1 MDIVN
6 KNISKSLIMVT
17 KLLSLIT
24 HRKSFLLIAILSC
37 LFIGF
42 FPTLTQAAAPIITAV
57 TPGYVMVGSPDITV
71 VISGSG
77 FDAGSKIIFGPPGST
92 VELDPAT
99 VSPTALSFDIPASKL
114 TIGNSFTVIVK
125 NSAGELSNNN
135 FYFAVYTEE
144 EYNRIFWKSLFS
156 TAFTASTGATASSP
170 IIDACK
176 TIIDMIR
183 SALQEVATYA
193 GWTLKLVLES
203 ITKNENWSITKA
215 TNSAGAPTFA
225 GSAFLIAWGKVKDWA
240 NLLIVLGLIAIALA
254 TILRWPNDWQAKKL
268 LPALLL
274 VALFINFSVV
284 FIGLIID
291 VSNLLMQ
298 GLLGTTNSTEGS
310 DLVLKINQAWDASGR
325 KMVVIDNAG
334 LLSYA
339 GLSLMFVL
347 LYILVMIPLFWFAL
361 IFIERYVM
369 IAILFIIS
377 PLAFIAFIFT
387 PFRSH
392 FTKWRDSFVKWSFI
406 GLGAAFFLN
415 LATGILRAFFN
426 TSSSTGALIIGTPG
440 EIVESIFKLLIVTGF
455 MVTGLKLL
463 AKADGIAK
471 LVMAA
476 AAAVVAAIVTGGASV
491 MGSAGAGALK
501 IAGNSKYGEAI
512 KEGYQDL
519 RNRAKDRYSKFRE
532 AINLDTRGT
541 TQANQKLRNETRL
554 KEFDRIVNAE
564 NDDKKIV
571 QEVLKGGARG
581 AAFTEKL
588 IKDGKTH
595 LIKSPDDV
603 AKVMANGKAYGVN
616 VSEFEK
622 GNPDLSTLNKEKVEA
637 QVVSAKNIQNYIAMN
652 PGKNADEARTA
663 LQKRAVK
670 ISTIKK
676 MSHKNISNM
685 ETVDR
690 DVVEHTSHKKL
701 NEAFKEASEDQMDQL
716 RTMRATAVSELAA
729 LQTRESA
736 LVTISRTRAL
746 SKNEYDELD
755 AVDAEMPKTQK
766 LIEKLDALLK

>member
-1 MDIVN
+1 
-6 KNISKSLIMVT
+6 MVT

-42 FPTLTQAAAPIITAV
+42 FPTLTQAAAPIITAI
-57 TPGYVMVGSPDITV
+57 TPSLAPTGSPDITV

-92 VELDPAT
+92 VELDPNPGT
-99 VSPTALSFDIPASKL
+99 INPTTLSFDIPASKL
-114 TIGNSFTVIVK
+114 TIENSFVVMVK
-125 NSAGELSNNN
+125 NSAGELSNND
-135 FYFAVYTEE
+135 FHFDVQD
-144 EYNRIFWKSLFS
+144 IVGDSMKSTIKGLS
-156 TAFTASTGATASSP
+156 VLYPWLKIADPTATSP
-170 IIDACK
+170 IINACK

-291 VSNLLMQ
+291 ASNLLMQ

-339 GLSLMFVL
+339 GLSLMFAL

-440 EIVESIFKLLIVTGF
+440 EIVELIFKLLIVTGF
-455 MVTGLKLL
+455 MITGLKLL

-532 AINLDTRGT
+532 NIGLDKAGIAEGR
-541 TQANQKLRNETRL
+541 TQARNKAALKEPTERLENIPATDNARLARIAERGGVDGAAATNVLKKRNALHEINTLYRERVVTNAKKYDNELSTSDFAKSHFEYAHLDDSAMTRAMALPSVIAAAGGPGASTSALRTAAERHVNSEQLAKNLQGMSDRSRQRINHSYLTPQFIANNFTPNIVSSYESADTPTRL
-554 KEFDRIVNAE
+554 RIRASRPYINRLIDSVRP
-564 NDDKKIV
+564 
-571 QEVLKGGARG
+571 QLPGGAPNPNS
-581 AAFTEKL
+581 
-588 IKDGKTH
+588 D
-595 LIKSPDDV
+595 P
-603 AKVMANGKAYGVN
+603 
-616 VSEFEK
+616 SEFNRLRK
-622 GNPDLSTLNKEKVEA
+622 LYQAIDD
-637 QVVSAKNIQNYIAMN
+637 IQ
-652 PGKNADEARTA
+652 P
-663 LQKRAVK
+663 
-670 ISTIKK
+670 
-676 MSHKNISNM
+676 
-685 ETVDR
+685 
-690 DVVEHTSHKKL
+690 
-701 NEAFKEASEDQMDQL
+701 
-716 RTMRATAVSELAA
+716 
-729 LQTRESA
+729 
-736 LVTISRTRAL
+736 
-746 SKNEYDELD
+746 
-755 AVDAEMPKTQK
+755 
-766 LIEKLDALLK
+766 